1 MASIQPEWRRSIA
14 QTTLHITGLVVVFGL
29 APISRERWWLGV
41 VVGLLVVVG
50 SVPLTVKRVKGVS
63 TTHTP
68 YLEAALAVLMMVAM
82 VVIGFA
88 CMYTAMSR
96 HHQEFTGIHTK
107 LDAVYFTVTTLA
119 TVGYG
124 DLAPQGQLARSV
136 AITQMIVDILVIG
149 VAARLAMRVASRET
163 EARKS

>member
-1 MASIQPEWRRSIA
+1 MHPEWKRSIT
-14 QTTLHITGLVVVFGL
+14 QTMLHVTGLVVVFAL
-29 APISRERWWLGV
+29 APISTNRWWLGV
-41 VVGLLVVVG
+41 VVGLLVVAG

-63 TTHTP
+63 ATHSP
-68 YLEAALAVLMMVAM
+68 YLEASLAILMMVAM
-82 VVIGFA
+82 VIIGFA
-88 CMYTAMSR
+88 SMYTAMSR

-107 LDAVYFTVTTLA
+107 LDAIYFTVTTLA

-124 DLAPQGQLARSV
+124 DLAPGGQLARAI